1 MSEFSDRE
9 QDVRAFIAVR
19 VWAWAEGPRA
29 LFDRA
34 VAYMLEAGVVLP
46 AGITTL
52 IRLVS
57 EVSG

>member
-1 MSEFSDRE
+1 M
-9 QDVRAFIAVR
+9 RAFIAVR

-34 VAYMLEAGVVLP
+34 VVYMLEAGVVLP